1 MAWVLQYFFY
11 FPSYSKRLSMARR
24 SLRALVK
31 EPAYSI
37 VVVGALAGTGVAQIG
52 FYFLAESMAIR

>member
-1 MAWVLQYFFY
+1 
-11 FPSYSKRLSMARR
+11 MARR

-37 VVVGALAGTGVAQIG
+37 VVVGAPAGAGVAQIG